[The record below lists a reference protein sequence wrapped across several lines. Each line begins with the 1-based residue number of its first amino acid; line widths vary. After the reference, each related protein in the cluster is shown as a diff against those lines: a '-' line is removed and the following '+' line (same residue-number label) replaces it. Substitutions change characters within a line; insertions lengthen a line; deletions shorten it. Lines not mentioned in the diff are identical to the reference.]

1 MQDVRKPAHDVDDAD
16 EGPARWEWPL
26 MEASQAQP
34 DSNALG
40 YQPDWYHE
48 QETTVVSDM
57 TEEAPAQAPLTLEEI
72 EAIRQAAWEDGFA
85 EGREAG
91 FAEGREAGRLQGL
104 QEGHTEGLQQGHAEG
119 LASGEAEI
127 QAQIAIWQQQV
138 ERLGHPLAELDAQ
151 VEQQLVWLALRL
163 AKTLIGHEAHTSPD
177 LLLGSLKQAL
187 QALPCADE
195 GVTLSLH
202 PDDLQRVVTA
212 FGGEE
217 ACQQRGWTLLA
228 DPVLTPGD
236 LQVQSSTS
244 SIDWRLEERID
255 NLLRQF
261 MRQNLPPVLP

>member
-1 MQDVRKPAHDVDDAD
+1 MQDVRKPAQGAD
-16 EGPARWEWPL
+16 ELTDGPSRWEWPL
-26 MEASQAQP
+26 MEPERQQA

-40 YQPDWYHE
+40 YQADWYHE
-48 QETTVVSDM
+48 QETAVVSDVADD
-57 TEEAPAQAPLTLEEI
+57 APAQAPLTLEEI

-104 QEGHTEGLQQGHAEG
+104 QEGHTEGLAQGHAEG
-119 LASGEAEI
+119 LASGEAEV

-138 ERLGHPLAELDAQ
+138 ARLAHPQAELDAQ

-163 AKTLIGHEAHTSPD
+163 AKTLIGHEARTSPD
-177 LLLGSLKQAL
+177 LLLTSLKEAL
-187 QALPCADE
+187 QALPCADD
-195 GVTLSLH
+195 GVTLMLH
-202 PDDLQRVVTA
+202 PDDLQRVLNA

-217 ACQQRGWTLLA
+217 ACHQRGWTLLA
-228 DPVLTPGD
+228 DPALVPGD

-255 NLLRQF
+255 ALLRQF
-261 MRQNLPPVLP
+261 MRQNLESIPS